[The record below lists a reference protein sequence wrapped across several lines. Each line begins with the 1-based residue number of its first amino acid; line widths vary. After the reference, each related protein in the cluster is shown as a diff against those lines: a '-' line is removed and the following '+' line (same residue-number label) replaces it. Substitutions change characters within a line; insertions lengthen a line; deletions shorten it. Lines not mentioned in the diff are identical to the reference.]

1 MFCRDKQLR
10 RPGRIWLLTV
20 FGVLALIG
28 LTAGCARIVGSPD
41 ASSSNAGSPGLRAFG
56 ATSPGGGF
64 VDVRVEF
71 ERAPDLYEPVEVTV
85 SVTPKRPINGPIEA
99 WLSLTPK
106 AVFINGEM
114 SWAGELEVGQTHRFR
129 ATIAYVSP
137 ASSVL
142 TATARY
148 PESDNVNGMDF
159 AEGNTR
165 RVLVN
170 KEGGEFEVI
179 GVARGAPTAV
189 AAQGLGDPLSRERV
203 LRYTATSFTVEDGRY
218 LLNQAATP
226 RMIMVQSPAGLE
238 KLRQQGLLPIDS
250 DSRLRGPLAPGSPY
264 PVGVLDWTDE
274 QFSDGILIFVYDR
287 IRPTTGYRLSVIKSW
302 SGTEARRVLGEKAA
316 WYGGEQPPP
325 GPGPRVME
333 FETSLPGV
341 DWPVENRPVSSF
353 MMWYLPNSNFGSDGT
368 LDFSVISNGEI
379 LSRFDIVRDPAS
391 RDMIVDL
398 PLPAI
403 KERVLR

>member
-1 MFCRDKQLR
+1 M
-10 RPGRIWLLTV
+10 
-20 FGVLALIG
+20 
-28 LTAGCARIVGSPD
+28 
-41 ASSSNAGSPGLRAFG
+41 
-56 ATSPGGGF
+56 
-64 VDVRVEF
+64 DVRVEF

-85 SVTPKRPINGPIEA
+85 SVTPRRPINGPIEA

-114 SWAGELEVGQTHRFR
+114 SWTGELEVGQTHKFS

-148 PESDNVNGMDF
+148 PKPDVFSGVELAVGH
-159 AEGNTR
+159 TR

-170 KEGGEFEVI
+170 EEGGGFENI
-179 GVARGAPTAV
+179 GVSRGVPDATVPR
-189 AAQGLGDPLSRERV
+189 GSSESLNGERV
-203 LRYTATSFTVEDGRY
+203 SYNTASSFTVEDGRY
-218 LLNQAATP
+218 LLNQTDSP

-238 KLRQQGLLPIDS
+238 KLRLQGLLPPDS

-274 QFSDGILIFVYDR
+274 QFSNGVLMFLYDR

-316 WYGGEQPPP
+316 WYGDEKPPP

-333 FETSLPGV
+333 FETSLPGA

-391 RDMIVDL
+391 RDMIVEL